1 MSLSPYVYRQLKG
14 KNDKLKNSIVHNNK
28 QNICN
33 ACIIFQISY
42 LVNITT
48 KRVKLMWKKLN
59 GASLQPLVLQHSK
72 LNKLWKNEMHAICIV
87 Q

>member
-1 MSLSPYVYRQLKG
+1 
-14 KNDKLKNSIVHNNK
+14 
-28 QNICN
+28 
-33 ACIIFQISY
+33 
-42 LVNITT
+42 
-48 KRVKLMWKKLN
+48 MWKKLN